1 MKPQTQ
7 PLWRV
12 LHLARTLRQFLLA
25 CVLAPMGLTLGGA
38 QAQDFP
44 QKTVR
49 IVVGQ
54 GAGGGMDTL
63 ARLLS
68 QRLAGPLGQPVVVEN
83 RVGAGGIIATD
94 GVAKSPAD
102 GHTLLMGGIF
112 NMVMNKALIKNLS
125 YEPARDFIPL
135 GYISAYP
142 FVMLARADLPVNNL
156 ADLVK
161 YGKERPGR
169 LSYGSGGVGTLQHVW
184 GAVLLSSLGVDAL
197 HVPFKGAAPAHQEMM
212 GGRLDVMFDNMS
224 ASKQYVQ
231 SGKLK
236 GLVVSSAARSPLL
249 AQVPTVNETGL
260 TRFEGES
267 WFGIFAPAGTP
278 PAVVAKLREAMA
290 QINREPEFIARVER
304 DGGRLLNIPPAQ
316 QQAFL
321 QDEIERW
328 VGSVQKYNITAD

>member
-1 MKPQTQ
+1 MEHKTW
-7 PLWRV
+7 LMWRRGAV
-12 LHLARTLRQFLLA
+12 GALAALLCWA
-25 CVLAPMGLTLGGA
+25 AG
-38 QAQDFP
+38 AQDFP
-44 QKTVR
+44 NRPVR
-49 IVVGQ
+49 LVVPQ
-54 GAGGGMDTL
+54 PPGGGTDIL
-63 ARLLS
+63 ARNMAQKLTEVL
-68 QRLAGPLGQPVVVEN
+68 RQPTVVEN
-83 RVGAGGIIATD
+83 RAGAGSLVGTEF
-94 GVAKSPAD
+94 VAKAPAD

-184 GAVLLSSLGVDAL
+184 GAVLLSSLGVEAL

-278 PAVVAKLREAMA
+278 PEAIETLAAAAKATMADPAVVERMGEFSATIVASGPDELAAHVQAEMAKW
-290 QINREPEFIARVER
+290 EPVVKDANVSL
-304 DGGRLLNIPPAQ
+304 D
-316 QQAFL
+316 
-321 QDEIERW
+321 
-328 VGSVQKYNITAD
+328 

>member
-1 MKPQTQ
+1 MNNKPLRMWRRTALGALAASL
-7 PLWRV
+7 LWATGV
-12 LHLARTLRQFLLA
+12 S
-25 CVLAPMGLTLGGA
+25 
-38 QAQDFP
+38 AQDFP
-44 QKTVR
+44 NRPVR
-49 IVVGQ
+49 LVVPQ
-54 GAGGGMDTL
+54 PPGGGTDIL
-63 ARLLS
+63 ARNMAQKLTEVL
-68 QRLAGPLGQPVVVEN
+68 RQPTVVEN
-83 RVGAGGIIATD
+83 RAGAGSLVGTEF
-94 GVAKSPAD
+94 VAKAPAD

-184 GAVLLSSLGVDAL
+184 GAVLLSSLGIEAL

-236 GLVVSSAARSPLL
+236 GLVVSSAARSPILG
-249 AQVPTVNETGL
+249 QVPTVNETGL

>member
-1 MKPQTQ
+1 MEHKTLLIWRRGAVGALAALLCWAAGAQEFPNRPIRLVVPQPPGGGTDI
-7 PLWRV
+7 
-12 LHLARTLRQFLLA
+12 LARNMAQKLTEVLRQ
-25 CVLAPMGLTLGGA
+25 PT
-38 QAQDFP
+38 
-44 QKTVR
+44 
-49 IVVGQ
+49 
-54 GAGGGMDTL
+54 
-63 ARLLS
+63 
-68 QRLAGPLGQPVVVEN
+68 VVEN
-83 RVGAGGIIATD
+83 RAGAGSLVGTEF
-94 GVAKSPAD
+94 VAKAPAD

-142 FVMLARADLPVNNL
+142 FVMLARTDLPVNNM

-184 GAVLLSSLGVDAL
+184 GAVLLSSLGIEAL

-231 SGKLK
+231 TGKLK

-278 PAVVAKLREAMA
+278 PAVVQRISAEVAKALTDPQVRQQLDA
-290 QINREPEFIARVER
+290 QGVTP
-304 DGGRLLNIPPAQ
+304 
-316 QQAFL
+316 
-321 QDEIERW
+321 
-328 VGSVQKYNITAD
+328 VGSTPAESAAFHRKELDKFKRAVEISGATME